1 MLIKCI
7 LLLSIWIYIL
17 KILNIDD
24 IIRIVY
30 ELYIYNVYW
39 FGYVIEILWSWF
51 FCIWILDYYLKN
63 FEKFFED
70 FKIMF
75 IGEKC
80 YENGID
86 NLEIFLM
93 LEKEDLMNIFGVN
106 FGDSLKCK
114 NV

>member
-1 MLIKCI
+1 
-7 LLLSIWIYIL
+7 
-17 KILNIDD
+17 
-24 IIRIVY
+24 
-30 ELYIYNVYW
+30 
-39 FGYVIEILWSWF
+39 
-51 FCIWILDYYLKN
+51 
-63 FEKFFED
+63 
-70 FKIMF
+70 MF

-93 LEKEDLMNIFGVN
+93 LDKEDLMNIFGVN

>member
-1 MLIKCI
+1 MNF
-7 LLLSIWIYIL
+7 IYIL
-17 KILNIDD
+17 CIL
-24 IIRIVY
+24 V
-30 ELYIYNVYW
+30 W
-39 FGYVIEILWSWF
+39 GGWYVIEILWSWF

-80 YENGID
+80 CENGID